1 MTCLGFCYYQE
12 QVLRDLEKRLHQV
25 VQQLDIANQTKD
37 KILKEKVS
45 TSYTCVYILFAVIRM
60 A

>member
-1 MTCLGFCYYQE
+1 MTYLGFIYYQE

-45 TSYTCVYILFAVIRM
+45 ISYTSVHVLFAVTRI

>member
-1 MTCLGFCYYQE
+1 MTYLGFFYYQE

-45 TSYTCVYILFAVIRM
+45 TSYTNVNVLFAVTRI

>member
-1 MTCLGFCYYQE
+1 MTCLGFSYYQE

-45 TSYTCVYILFAVIRM
+45 ISYTRVYILFAVIRI